1 MSLASGRLGGVCAFL
16 SPAHQNCSEAD
27 FQRQHPFLAVYPYHR
42 GRYRVSHRAPR
53 PLRRRGLFVF
63 NITGISLN
71 INTVTRV
78 FGSKGRMAL
87 QRIRSFAFSFVPKH
101 WHRLIF
107 TRQLRLWVP
116 PTSPELLPDVV
127 KGAVRASN
135 ARGDQLFVC
144 DCPR

>member
-1 MSLASGRLGGVCAFL
+1 MAGWEACARFCRQLTRTVLKLTSSGSTHSLPSILTTAGGTELAIELHVL
-16 SPAHQNCSEAD
+16 SVAGACLCSILQG
-27 FQRQHPFLAVYPYHR
+27 F
-42 GRYRVSHRAPR
+42 RY
-53 PLRRRGLFVF
+53 
-63 NITGISLN
+63 

-101 WHRLIF
+101 WHRLIL